1 MTNLELAAKLKDL
14 RDFLI
19 IAGYEES
26 HALRYTQIAR
36 SIEKLPEPVEI
47 LAAEGRLNEI
57 PQVGKLIAQY
67 ITEILQTGT
76 SSKQQEWESEAPITV
91 LEMVRVPGLGA
102 KTARKLFQEHQIAT
116 IAELKLKAEIG
127 ELSAIPGIG
136 PKMVEAIVTHQVPA

>member
-36 SIEKLPEPVEI
+36 SIEKLPEPVEN
-47 LAAEGRLNEI
+47 LAAEGRLCEI

-102 KTARKLFQEHQIAT
+102 KTARKLFQEHKIAT
-116 IAELKLKAEIG
+116 IADLKLKAESG

-136 PKMVEAIVTHQVPA
+136 PKMVEAVTNHQVPA